1 MARKEGKAR
10 WLRTIRQWQSRL
22 FRSLKGRMLFGL
34 ACTWLMVVALVL
46 SIAWYMGKNR
56 VQETSVAHL
65 RYETAMLADEIT
77 DQLNS
82 RIQALEHVAEVA
94 DAPEAADS
102 LQRRLRHNDALLE
115 WFEGL
120 VISDADGNLVADWPA
135 LDARRGF
142 NINHREFFRMVKDT
156 GYPYV
161 SEPFVSRARQIPMVL
176 IGVPRRDADGNF
188 AGMVGGFMSLDSGGI
203 FTRLAKQARRGSY
216 VALFT
221 ASGKVLYHPE
231 RDKTLADVD
240 TFAENP
246 ELVRAMDG
254 WEGDAVGELFNGKKG
269 LQLYE
274 QVWPANWIVG
284 RFTTL
289 EQAQA
294 PLAGFIRQ
302 LWWVWVLM
310 GLCMLP
316 LLWWVLGRMLKPLRH
331 LQKQIGEV
339 GQERRDLARTFN
351 QVEAERKTL
360 LHNLKE
366 RGAFLDEMLNA
377 TPKGMFVANLD
388 GDITYMNP
396 ALLAMLSFSTTITT
410 ARWLSHVHPDDRDGI
425 VDRWRES
432 LAKRNDFV
440 LQLRFI
446 RPDGTMLW
454 LEVYSRFVVLSR
466 GEQSLDLVGTMKDI
480 TQSREQEA
488 LARWEAEHD
497 PLTGLLNRRGFERRL
512 DEAFAEY
519 KKTATPSALLIFDLD
534 HFKPINDQG
543 GHALGDEMLRRIAL
557 VLNRKVRRSD
567 YAARQGGDEFAVLLP
582 GCTLSQAQP
591 IAESLRQ
598 AVADIAVSGH
608 GEEFRVTLSMGVTAF
623 SPGDQEVREAL
634 ARADA
639 ASYEAKA
646 LGRNALIVSM
656 PDDDDRP
663 VQPD

>member
-1 MARKEGKAR
+1 
-10 WLRTIRQWQSRL
+10 
-22 FRSLKGRMLFGL
+22 MLFGL
-34 ACTWLMVVALVL
+34 ACTWLIVVALVL
-46 SIAWYMGKNR
+46 SIAWYLGKHMA
-56 VQETSVAHL
+56 QETSVAHL

-77 DQLNS
+77 QQVNS
-82 RIQALEHVAEVA
+82 RISALEHLAEVA
-94 DAPEAADS
+94 DTPDTTDS
-102 LQRRLRHNDALLE
+102 LKRRLRHNEALLE

-120 VISDADGNLVADWPA
+120 VISDAEGNLVADWPVLA
-135 LDARRGF
+135 ARRDF
-142 NINHREFFRMVKDT
+142 NINHREFFRMVKGT

-161 SEPFVSRARQIPMVL
+161 SEPFIGRASRVPLVL
-176 IGVPRRDADGNF
+176 IGVPRRDAGGNF
-188 AGMVGGFMSLDSGGI
+188 AGMVGGFMSLDSGGL
-203 FTRLAKQARRGSY
+203 FTRLARQVSHGSY
-216 VALFT
+216 VAVFT

-231 RDKTLADVD
+231 HDNIMASVD
-240 TFAENP
+240 TLVDNP
-246 ELVRAMDG
+246 ELVSAMHG
-254 WEGDAVGELFNGKKG
+254 WEGEAVGELFNGKKG

-274 QVWPANWIVG
+274 QVWPASWIVG
-284 RFTTL
+284 RFTIL
-289 EQAQA
+289 DQVQA

-316 LLWWVLGRMLKPLRH
+316 LLWWVLGHMLKPLRH

-339 GQERRDLARTFN
+339 GQERRERIDLAGGAVEFQDLACTFN

-360 LHNLKE
+360 LHSLKE

-377 TPKGMFVANLD
+377 TPEGMFVANLD

-396 ALLAMLSFSTTITT
+396 ALLAMLGFTATLTT
-410 ARWLSHVHPDDRDGI
+410 ARWLDHVHPDDRDGI
-425 VDRWRES
+425 VDMWRDS
-432 LAKRNDFV
+432 LATRNDFV

-446 RPDGTMLW
+446 RSDGIILW
-454 LEVYSRFVVLSR
+454 LEIHSRFVVLSR
-466 GEQSLDLVGTMKDI
+466 GAQSLDLVGTMKDI

-519 KKTATPSALLIFDLD
+519 KKTATPSALLMFDLD

-567 YAARQGGDEFAVLLP
+567 YAARPGGDEFAVLLP
-582 GCTLSQAQP
+582 SCTLAQAQP

-598 AVADIAVSGH
+598 AVADIAVSAQGR
-608 GEEFRVTLSMGVTAF
+608 EFRVTLSMGVTAF
-623 SPGDQEVREAL
+623 SPGDQEVKKAL

-656 PDDDDRP
+656 PDGDDRP
-663 VQPD
+663 GQPD